1 MLLAEAL
8 TRLLYLWDIGLLDQ
22 LPELLLRERIPV
34 VLIQILN
41 QTLFTQTSEGGWGS
55 ESSCETTAYGILTL
69 KAVSS
74 LPLHGLLNES
84 IRSGIRLG
92 QHLLIRCEN
101 GWAKPAYVWIEKV
114 TYGSA
119 TLSEVYC
126 IAAMHALQQPPHIW
140 SQKTVSL
147 VDIPER
153 VVAKLV
159 AFFPALEGLQSEPIW
174 KMRASAVEACTFLSQ
189 LRSARADILPRQK
202 EAKNK
207 YVVYIPFIWILVN
220 NLHHLDISA
229 DLLWDMMVLTV
240 CNFRVDEYM
249 ETAVVRFSEADLE
262 QAKSIVQALCAAE
275 QLEHS
280 FKNGTGD
287 DDSVTDHGSRTTE
300 SAITINGF
308 KANGADAIATE
319 ANEKYAVSLLV
330 NFRAVIGHYTRAML
344 AYPRLVYASPADQSR
359 FRCLLRTF
367 LLAHIEQITDNSRF
381 STQNSWNAS
390 RTTIITR
397 PRTSFYIWA
406 HSIGADSISCPMSF
420 AFLACLV
427 GGINSPS
434 QEKRQRSVADCFES
448 VRQNYLAEDLC
459 SRLAVMSR
467 LYNDFGSVIRDRLE
481 ANINSIN
488 FPEFHAHSGD
498 ILVPAKHDS
507 NSDSSNEEK
516 LKGDLL
522 RLAQDERQNADVAL
536 LKLLSDLKEKPGG
549 HGIGS
554 QDRIA
559 NAVRLFTGVTK
570 LFADIYVARDLSNRI
585 QTSNGLL

>member
-8 TRLLYLWDIGLLDQ
+8 TRLLYLWDIGLLDH
-22 LPELLLRERIPV
+22 LPELLLRERVPV

-41 QTLFTQTSEGGWGS
+41 QTLFAQTANGGWGS
-55 ESSCETTAYGILTL
+55 EISCETTAYGILTL
-69 KAVSS
+69 NAVSS
-74 LPLHGLLNES
+74 LPLHGFLNES
-84 IRSGIRLG
+84 IKSGILLG
-92 QHLLIRCEN
+92 QHLLIRSEN
-101 GWAKPAYVWIEKV
+101 GWAKPTYVWIEKV

-119 TLSEVYC
+119 TLSEAYC
-126 IAAMHALQQPPHIW
+126 IAAMHALQQTPHAW

-147 VDIPER
+147 VDIPEK
-153 VVAKLV
+153 VVANLV
-159 AFFPALEGLQSEPIW
+159 AFFPSLEGLQSEPIW
-174 KMRASAVEACTFLSQ
+174 TMRASAVEACTFLPQ

-207 YVVYIPFIWILVN
+207 YVTYIPFIWILVN
-220 NLHHLDISA
+220 NLYHLDISA

-249 ETAVVRFSEADLE
+249 ETAVARFSEADLE
-262 QAKSIVQALCAAE
+262 QAKSIVQALCTVE
-275 QLEHS
+275 QQEHPV
-280 FKNGTGD
+280 KNGGGD
-287 DDSVTDHGSRTTE
+287 GDFTSDLESRTTE
-300 SAITINGF
+300 SAITVNGF

-344 AYPRLVYASPADQSR
+344 AYPRIVYASSADQSR
-359 FRCLLRTF
+359 FRYLLRTF
-367 LLAHIEQITDNSRF
+367 LLSHIEQIADNSRF
-381 STQNSWNAS
+381 STQTSWNAS
-390 RTTIITR
+390 RTTIITG
-397 PRTSFYIWA
+397 PRTSFYVWA

-427 GGINSPS
+427 GAMNSPL
-434 QEKRQRSVADCFES
+434 QEKRQRSAADCFES
-448 VRQNYLAEDLC
+448 VRQQYLAEDLC

-467 LYNDFGSVIRDRLE
+467 LYNDFGSVVRDRLE

-488 FPEFHAHSGD
+488 FPEFHSHSSEG
-498 ILVPAKHDS
+498 IVPAEHDS
-507 NSDSSNEEK
+507 DSINEEK

-536 LKLLSDLKEKPGG
+536 LKLLSDLKGKPGD
-549 HGIGS
+549 HRIGS
-554 QDRIA
+554 QGRRV

-570 LFADIYVARDLSNRI
+570 LFADIYVSRDLSNRI
-585 QTSNGLL
+585 RTSNSLL